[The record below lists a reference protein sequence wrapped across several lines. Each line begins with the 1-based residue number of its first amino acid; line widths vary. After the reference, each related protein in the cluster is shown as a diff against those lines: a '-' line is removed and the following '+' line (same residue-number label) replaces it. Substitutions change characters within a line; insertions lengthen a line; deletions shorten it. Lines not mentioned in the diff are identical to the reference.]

1 MKKSISIRTKITIL
15 AAVAIAVAISI
26 TTAISSI
33 YIATKGHKNS
43 EQELALSCESGKNNL
58 DYYFK
63 SVEQAVNTVSHL
75 INDNLDTYSDSE
87 FLTKFSNHIAE
98 SRTVFNEAAKNANGV
113 LTYYYRIT
121 PEISDV
127 TGEKGF
133 WYTDIQGTKE
143 FTEHTVT
150 EISDSSNEC
159 KWFWDTKANGAPLW
173 LPPYITDNLVEFDN
187 YVISYNVPVY
197 RNTTSTTEFV
207 GVVGIEISYKTL
219 GDQIKS
225 IKAGKTGFA
234 FIVENEKGSII
245 YHPYIDILSYP
256 EDQRPSIPQ
265 GFVNQIKSEQH
276 HIEYTFQ
283 GVQKH
288 AYWLRL
294 SNGMSVVVAVPFKE
308 VRETWSNIVIQ
319 VGIVSVAVIALIV
332 LITILFTR
340 KITKPLKEL
349 NEAAEKINDGD
360 FDVKLT
366 YKSNDE
372 IGTLTTTFNNLV
384 DHMGRY
390 IEDLNQLAY
399 ADALTS
405 LKNKGAFD
413 VAMSELQTRMLENNS
428 NIKFAIAIFDCDD
441 LKAINDKYGH
451 DKGNVYLKNTSNL
464 ISRVYKHSDVYRLGG
479 DEFAVILEGTDY
491 FERDNLDRLFYEMAR
506 EICSFAKDE
515 WEEIHVSVGVAAYDE
530 EVDKTPNDVFIHADH
545 LMYENKREKKIKNL
559 NKKIKG

>member
-1 MKKSISIRTKITIL
+1 MKKAISIRTKITL
-15 AAVAIAVAISI
+15 LTVAAIAVAISI

-33 YIATKGHKNS
+33 YIATKGHKSS
-43 EQELALSCESGKNNL
+43 EEELALSCESGKNNL

-75 INDNLDTYSDSE
+75 VNDDLDGYSDSE
-87 FLTKFSNHIAE
+87 FLTKFSSHIAQ
-98 SRTVFNEAAKNANGV
+98 SKIVFNEAAKNANGV

-121 PEISDV
+121 PEITDV

-159 KWFWDTKANGAPLW
+159 KWFWDTKANGGPLW

-197 RNTTSTTEFV
+197 RNTSNNDQFI
-207 GVVGIEISYKTL
+207 GVIGIEISYKTL
-219 GDQIKS
+219 GDQIKN
-225 IKAGKTGFA
+225 IIAGKTGFA
-234 FIVENEKGSII
+234 YIVENENGSII
-245 YHPYIDILSYP
+245 YHPYIDILSLP

-265 GFVNQIKSEQH
+265 GFVDEIKSDIH

-283 GVQKH
+283 GVKKH

-294 SNGMSVVVAVPFKE
+294 SNGMSVVVAVPYSE
-308 VRETWSNIVIQ
+308 VRATWSNIVIQ
-319 VGIVSVAVIALIV
+319 VGIVSVAVIALIA
-332 LITILFTR
+332 LITVLLAR
-340 KITKPLKEL
+340 RITKPLKEL
-349 NEAAEKINDGD
+349 NEAAIKINDGN

-366 YKSNDE
+366 YSGNNE

-413 VAMSELQTRMLENNS
+413 VAMSELQTRMLDKNS
-428 NIKFAIAIFDCDD
+428 YIGFAIAIFDCDN
-441 LKAINDKYGH
+441 LKTINDKYGH
-451 DKGNVYLKNTSNL
+451 DKGNVYLKNSSNL

-479 DEFAVILEGTDY
+479 DEFAIILEGTDY
-491 FERDNLDRLFYEMAR
+491 LERENLGKLFYEMAK
-506 EICSFAKDE
+506 EICSFAKEE
-515 WEEIHVSVGVAAYDE
+515 WEEIHVSVGIAVYDE
-530 EVDKTPNDVFIHADH
+530 DVDKTPNDVFVHADH
-545 LMYENKREKKIKNL
+545 LMYENKRKRKRQSSK
-559 NKKIKG
+559 